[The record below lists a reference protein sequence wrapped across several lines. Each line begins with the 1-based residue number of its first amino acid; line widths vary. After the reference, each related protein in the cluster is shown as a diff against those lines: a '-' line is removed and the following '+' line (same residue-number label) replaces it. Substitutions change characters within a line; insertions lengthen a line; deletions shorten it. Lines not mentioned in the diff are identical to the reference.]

1 MTNEHDLDFNPNR
14 AEEERLRAEEE
25 LFARRVRR
33 EVLRVQ
39 RGEAEEDLRADAE
52 AEAEERRQQAEAEA
66 HQVRR
71 QANPLLRLLSGSI
84 LVGEQ
89 AARYYPYMLTIAGM
103 FFLNIVVLFWS
114 LHLDL
119 HHSRLEREVQ
129 KLRERSIRL
138 EEQRYRTTTHSAIA
152 AELARRGLP
161 LRDPQ
166 APLEIIR

>member
-1 MTNEHDLDFNPNR
+1 MQNDLDFNPHR
-14 AEEERLRAEEE
+14 AEEEARRAEEE

-39 RGEAEEDLRADAE
+39 SGEAEADLQADKE
-52 AEAEERRQQAEAEA
+52 AEAEERREVEEQAARQA
-66 HQVRR
+66 RR
-71 QANPLLRLLSGSI
+71 RANPLFRLLSGSI

-119 HHSRLEREVQ
+119 NYSRLEREVQ

-138 EEQRYRTTTHSAIA
+138 EEQRYRRTTHSAIV
-152 AELARRGLP
+152 AELARRSIN

-166 APLEIIR
+166 APLEIIE